1 MVLIYSYRNH
11 DGEQVAGRKRLES
24 ACKGEKTWKKLNHVR
39 ARSIT
44 SNEKEKKI
52 DVTSVKRTR
61 AERSKSTA

>member
-44 SNEKEKKI
+44 SNEKEKK
-52 DVTSVKRTR
+52 
-61 AERSKSTA
+61 